1 MKVIM
6 IFQKK
11 ILFRENGP
19 FRTEN
24 GASSQLW
31 IHYKDC
37 FTLQFCT
44 MKEVKRDMEIIV
56 IVFLKK
62 KKKLFEAI
70 WSFGPKMGSSR
81 NFGSALS
88 FF

>member
-1 MKVIM
+1 
-6 IFQKK
+6 
-11 ILFRENGP
+11 
-19 FRTEN
+19 
-24 GASSQLW
+24 
-31 IHYKDC
+31 
-37 FTLQFCT
+37 